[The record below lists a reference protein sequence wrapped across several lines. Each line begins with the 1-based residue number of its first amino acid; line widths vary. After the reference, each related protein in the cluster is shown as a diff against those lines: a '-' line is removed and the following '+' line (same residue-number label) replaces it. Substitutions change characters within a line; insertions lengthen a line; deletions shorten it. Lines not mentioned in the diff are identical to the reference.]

1 MCITESLCCTA
12 ETGTT
17 LSINCTSVLTGAALV
32 RNLPANA
39 EDAGSSP
46 VLGRCPGAGHGNP
59 LQYSPL
65 ENPMD
70 RRVAKSWTPLS
81 RRACATGRAHPAV
94 SLIRERWVEKR
105 SEKNMMEPNCR
116 PRTSLI
122 DLKSLRPGA
131 RMLTGWNEVWGV
143 PSWCFVIFSETW
155 KRYLNIYRSILFQ
168 I

>member
-1 MCITESLCCTA
+1 MCITESLCCA
-12 ETGTT
+12 ADTGT
-17 LSINCTSVLTGAALV
+17 LSINCTSISTGAALV
-32 RNLPANA
+32 RNPPASA
-39 EDAGSSP
+39 EDGSSSP
-46 VLGRCPGAGHGNP
+46 VLGRSPGAGHGNP
-59 LQYSPL
+59 LQYSHL
-65 ENPMD
+65 ENPTD

-81 RRACATGRAHPAV
+81 RCECTTGRAHPAV

-131 RMLTGWNEVWGV
+131 RMLTGWKEVWDV
-143 PSWCFVIFSETW
+143 SSWCFVIFSETW
-155 KRYLNIYRSILFQ
+155 KRYLNIYWSILFQ